1 MKSPTTLV
9 LGIGNVLRKDDGAGI
24 RVIELLQERGLP
36 ESVRLLDGGTAGLD
50 LLPYLEGADRIIV
63 VDALLS
69 GDPAGTI
76 TVRSGDEMREHDV
89 FMSGHFGRLTELL
102 DLAAELWTRSEA
114 IIIGITPKDCESY
127 ETALSPEVDEA
138 AVRAAD
144 RIAEMVSQGTSLDA
158 SQKSS

>member
-1 MKSPTTLV
+1 VKSPTTLV
-9 LGIGNVLRKDDGAGI
+9 LGIGNVLRKDDGAGV
-24 RVIELLQERGLP
+24 RVIELLRERGLP

>member
-9 LGIGNVLRKDDGAGI
+9 LGIGNVLRKDDGAGV
-24 RVIELLQERGLP
+24 RVIELLRERGLP